1 MEYYKQDTVNN
12 QVVLFEGVVYNVG
25 EYKDV
30 HPGGSNYLEDNLG
43 KNIDELFKE
52 FEHTKS
58 AKAIFKDLPI
68 VGILSSQ
75 SSTDDDQTDSNS
87 TKGLLGIEIKS
98 KFVFDYNKPLVP

>member
-1 MEYYKQDTVNN
+1 MNN

-52 FEHTKS
+52 FEHTNS
-58 AKAIFKDLPI
+58 AKAIFKDLPV
-68 VGILSSQ
+68 VGALISQ
-75 SSTDDDQTDSNS
+75 TSTDDDQADVHA